1 MNNKRRNLSLLIGL
15 LCLLLALTCAVACAD
30 DTTGETEP
38 ADSNTETAA
47 EGGTSAATEPETAK
61 ETESEEES
69 MSETIVT
76 ETETGTET
84 ETETEVDTSP
94 VRIMY
99 YNVYGYGKLNTIPDR
114 LKVQVELIAENAP
127 DILCVQEFDTLH
139 RNTSKSLLKRKGYK
153 EVAIDGKKQVL
164 HAGGKNCEAMF
175 YNSDR
180 VKLVES
186 GGELYPEWVTI
197 DGVKLYG
204 NNDNTKSTTWG
215 IFEQRSNGKLFL
227 VVNTH
232 FMWTDTANLTVE
244 QANLVRV
251 NNAERIL
258 ALIERVRAMDEA
270 YADIPVIFGG
280 DLNCQMDKTPFSV
293 LSEAMTPAYQVAE
306 QYQKIG
312 YYGCYATYDAAT
324 DEYTYREPVE
334 SDNIIDH
341 VFVKGDVKV
350 LCYLPITEFRA
361 LITSDHLPWYVDIRL

>member
-1 MNNKRRNLSLLIGL
+1 MKQLNRRNLSLLIGL
-15 LCLLLALTCAVACAD
+15 LCLLLALTGVVACTSD
-30 DTTGETEP
+30 KSNETEP
-38 ADSNTETAA
+38 ADSETE
-47 EGGTSAATEPETAK
+47 TSAATDPETAN
-61 ETESEEES
+61 ETESEDES
-69 MSETIVT
+69 MSEAIVT
-76 ETETGTET
+76 ETETET
-84 ETETEVDTSP
+84 ETESEVDTSP

-99 YNVYGYGKLNTIPDR
+99 YNVYGYSSKLDTIPDR
-114 LKVQVELIAENAP
+114 LKVQVELIVDNAP

-139 RNTSKSLLKRKGYK
+139 RNTAKSLLKKKGYK
-153 EVAIDGKKQVL
+153 EVAIDGKKEVL

-180 VKLVES
+180 VKLIKS

-197 DGVKLYG
+197 DGVSLYG
-204 NNDNTKSTTWG
+204 NNQSTKSTTWG
-215 IFEQRSNGKLFL
+215 IFQQRSNGKLFL

-232 FMWTDTANLTVE
+232 FMWTDTSKLTVE

-258 ALIERVRAMDEA
+258 ALIDRVRAMDEA

-280 DLNCQMDKTPFSV
+280 DLNCQRDKTPFSV
-293 LSEAMTPAYQVAE
+293 LSEAMTPAYKVAE
-306 QYQKIG
+306 QYKKIG
-312 YYGCYATYDAAT
+312 YYGYKASYDAAT
-324 DEYTYREPVE
+324 GEYTYSEPEE

-341 VFVKGDVKV
+341 VFVKGDVQV

>member
-1 MNNKRRNLSLLIGL
+1 MKRLNRRNLNLLIGL
-15 LCLLLALTCAVACAD
+15 LCFLLALTGVVACTSD
-30 DTTGETEP
+30 KSNETEP
-38 ADSNTETAA
+38 ADSETE
-47 EGGTSAATEPETAK
+47 TSAATDPETAN
-61 ETESEEES
+61 ETESEDES
-69 MSETIVT
+69 MSEAIVT
-76 ETETGTET
+76 ETETET
-84 ETETEVDTSP
+84 EAEIEPDTEVDTSP

-99 YNVYGYGKLNTIPDR
+99 YNVYGYGKLDSIPDR
-114 LKVQVELIAENAP
+114 LKVQVELIADNAP

-139 RNTSKSLLKRKGYK
+139 RNTSKSLLKKKGYK
-153 EVAIDGKKQVL
+153 EVAIDGKKEVL
-164 HAGGKNCEAMF
+164 HTGGKNCEAMF

-180 VKLVES
+180 VKLIKS

-197 DGVKLYG
+197 DGVSLYG
-204 NNDNTKSTTWG
+204 NNQSTKSTTWG
-215 IFEQRSNGKLFL
+215 IFQQRSNGKLFL

-232 FMWTDTANLTVE
+232 FMWTDTSKLTVE

-258 ALIERVRAMDEA
+258 ALIDRIRAMDEA

-280 DLNCQMDKTPFSV
+280 DLNCQMDKTPFAV
-293 LSEAMTPAYQVAE
+293 LSEAMTPAYQAAE

-312 YYGCYATYDAAT
+312 YYGCYATYDKTT